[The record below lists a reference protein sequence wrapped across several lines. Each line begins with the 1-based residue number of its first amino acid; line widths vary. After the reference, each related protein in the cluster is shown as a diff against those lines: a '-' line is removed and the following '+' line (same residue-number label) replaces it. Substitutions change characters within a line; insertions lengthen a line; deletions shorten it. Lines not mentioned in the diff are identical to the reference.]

1 MSYVFVLP
9 REIVERLYT
18 QCCDCFDYTKAIAE
32 LEAVKKENNIEKLV
46 KATFKFVSTYVK
58 NLVSHTGRLPLL
70 AKKPCRDKDFVLSNN
85 LASVLKIHIEL
96 LNIIEAHLYKEKARK
111 FQIIIPP
118 NQSDLLELFGSPT
131 ITKSIELQKYID
143 LSKKFLEGTVNLY
156 SELAKTFTPANP
168 SILCSHLKLIV
179 LTLRI
184 FALYL
189 VKSNHVTEPIFNHG
203 SIKLELHSDT
213 PL

>member
-9 REIVERLYT
+9 KEVVERLYT
-18 QCCDCFDYTKAIAE
+18 QCCDCFDFKKALTE
-32 LEAVKKENNIEKLV
+32 LEAVTKENNIEKLV

-58 NLVSHTGRLPLL
+58 NLVHHTGRIPLL
-70 AKKPCRDKDFVLSNN
+70 QKKPCRNKDFVLSNN

-96 LNIIEAHLYKEKARK
+96 LNNIEAHLYKEKARK
-111 FQIIIPP
+111 LQIIIPP
-118 NQSDLLELFGSPT
+118 DQSDLLELFGSPT
-131 ITKSIELQKYID
+131 IAKSIELTKYIE
-143 LSKKFLEGTVNLY
+143 LTKKFLVGTLNLY

-184 FALYL
+184 FGSYL
-189 VKSNHVTEPIFNHG
+189 ERSNYVTEPIFSHG